1 MTQIQVRKTRC
12 DRPVSAGNG
21 WPVDGHVHFHSI
33 DRVGRSLDAAARHF
47 SLATGRRGGLL
58 GALLLTQANGEYV
71 FEQLGT
77 SGMVDGWRY
86 SPVTGEPQSLLA
98 HKGDTTIAIICGRQV
113 RADGGL
119 EVLALGTCKRF
130 VDGTPF
136 ESTFAAVR
144 DSDALAVLPWGFG
157 KWLGHRGQQ
166 IQSMLGSVGPG
177 VVSVGDNGSR
187 LSLVD
192 TPELIR
198 TSAGKG
204 FQVLPGTDPFPFGDD
219 YSRVGSFGFLAD
231 LEPDPAAPWVTLKAW
246 LTGPGRAPTVFGN
259 TSGPVR
265 FVFNQVG
272 IQVYNRFFRN
282 SQR

>member
-1 MTQIQVRKTRC
+1 MTQIQVSNERR
-12 DRPVSAGNG
+12 DVPAGPGNG

-33 DRVGRSLDAAARHF
+33 DRVGLSLDAAARHF
-47 SLATGRRGGLL
+47 GAAAGRRGGLL

-77 SGMVDGWRY
+77 SGRVDGWRY
-86 SPVTGEPQSLLA
+86 SPVPGEPQSLLA
-98 HKGDTTIAIICGRQV
+98 RKGDTTIAIVCGRQV
-113 RADGGL
+113 RAEGGL

-136 ESTFAAVR
+136 DSTFAAVR
-144 DSDALAVLPWGFG
+144 DSDALPVLPWGFG

-166 IQSMLGSVGPG
+166 IQSTLDSAGPG
-177 VVSVGDNGSR
+177 AVSVGDNGSR
-187 LSLVD
+187 LSLVE
-192 TPELIR
+192 TPGLIR
-198 TSAGKG
+198 TSAEKG
-204 FQVLPGTDPFPFGDD
+204 FQILPGTDPFPFGDD
-219 YSRVGSFGFLAD
+219 YCRVGSFGFLAD
-231 LEPDPAAPWVTLKAW
+231 IEPDPAAPWGTLKAW
-246 LTGPGRAPTVFGN
+246 LTGPGRAPTAFGK
-259 TSGPVR
+259 TTGPVR